1 MTQVQM
7 NVGDERHGFCLQEV
21 TPLAE
26 LNATLYRLEHAAT
39 GARYLH
45 LATDDDNNLFA
56 VGFRTPPRDSTGAPH
71 ILEHTVL
78 CGSRRY
84 PVRDPFFSMLKRSLS
99 TFMNALTA
107 DDWTLY
113 PFSSQNRTDF
123 YNLMGVYL
131 DATFFPLL
139 RELDFRQEGHRLE
152 FTQADD
158 PGTPLVVKGVVY
170 NEMKGHMSDPHSL
183 LGSRV
188 HEALYPTA
196 PYRFNAG
203 GEPAHIPD
211 LTWEDLRT
219 FHAECYHPSNA
230 YFFSYGDLPL
240 EPHLEVVAEQAL
252 ARFERRAVHTAV
264 DSEIRLAVPQRVTA
278 RYPVE
283 DGEPTAGKTM
293 VQMAWLTC
301 DIGDST
307 ERVAL
312 GLLSTLLLGN
322 PAAPLHK
329 ALLESRLGAN
339 LAPGTGYSDE
349 NRDTSFAAGL
359 QGTEPER
366 AEEIEELILDTLRR
380 VATEGFPAERV
391 DAAIHQ
397 TELAHREVRG
407 DHYPYALGLLSR
419 LMGPWIHGAD
429 PARPLQLTE
438 DLRRLRCEV
447 EKGPYFPALIRRH
460 LLDNPHRV
468 TLILVPDPLVR
479 EEEERAL
486 AARLQELRSGLDDDA
501 ARRLVEGAAELQLS
515 QETPENLS
523 VLPTLEL
530 ADIPRGERPVVSRR
544 GDRGGVPAW
553 WFDQPTNGIGYF
565 SAQVDLAALAPDQ
578 RAVLPLFCATV
589 GRIGAAGAPYTAVA
603 ERLSATTGGVHAGVS
618 LLESPRDPGA
628 FSPVVEFSGKA
639 LERNQVPL
647 FEILRDVT
655 RAPDYADRERLH
667 TVFNQVKVNLENSL
681 PSVGHR
687 YAASA
692 AAATLSASGRLRER
706 WSGVEHIRFVREVAG
721 RTPEELGAVAE
732 QFTAIGETLFSGAA
746 ARCGVT
752 AEESMFPAV
761 ETALDRF
768 LEGFGGAEGA
778 LELSPAEALPLGS
791 PARLGLVASVPV
803 SFLARVFPCVPY
815 THPDAAGLLVLAKL
829 LRSGYLH
836 REIREKGGAYG
847 GMASYATVSGQF
859 SLLSYRDPHLGRTL
873 GVFRDAAEWAAA
885 GRFGGQEVKES
896 VLGVFSDM
904 DTPLSP
910 GSRGGREF
918 ARIQQGITPQM
929 RQALRDGV
937 LAVAPDQLADL
948 ARRYLVESWGQ
959 SAVAVV
965 SNETALEQA
974 NRELGSES
982 LELERV

>member
-7 NVGDERHGFCLQEV
+7 NVGDERHGFRLEQV
-21 TPLAE
+21 IPLAE
-26 LNATLYRLEHAAT
+26 LNATLYRLEHPAT

-45 LATDDDNNLFA
+45 LATADDNNLFA

-99 TFMNALTA
+99 TFMNAMTA

-158 PGTPLVVKGVVY
+158 PSSPLLVKGVVY

-183 LGSRV
+183 LGSRL

-211 LTWEDLRT
+211 LTWEELRA

-240 EPHLEVVAEQAL
+240 EPHLAMVAEQAL
-252 ARFERRAVHTAV
+252 AHFERRAVHTAV
-264 DSEIRLAVPQRVTA
+264 GSETRLDAPQRVTA

-293 VQMAWLTC
+293 VQVAWLTC

-322 PAAPLHK
+322 PAAPLHQ

-339 LAPGTGYSDE
+339 LAPGTGYNDE

-366 AEEIEELILDTLRR
+366 TGEIEALVLDTLRR
-380 VATEGFPAERV
+380 VAGEGFPAERV

-397 TELAHREVRG
+397 MELAHREVRG

-438 DLRRLRCEV
+438 DLRRLRREV
-447 EKGPYFPALIRRH
+447 ERGPYFQELIRRH

-468 TLILVPDPLVR
+468 TLTLAPDPSVR
-479 EEEERAL
+479 EEEAREL
-486 AARLQELRSGLDDDA
+486 AVRLQGLQERLDA
-501 ARRLVEGAAELQLS
+501 GAAQNLVEEAAALQRS
-515 QETPENLS
+515 QETPEDLS

-530 ADIPRGERPVVSRR
+530 TDIPRRERPVASRR
-544 GDRGGVPAW
+544 GDRGGVPVW
-553 WFDQPTNGIGYF
+553 WFAQPTNGIGYF
-565 SAQVDLAALAPDQ
+565 SAQVDLAALAADQ

-603 ERLSATTGGVHAGVS
+603 ERLSATTGGVHAGV
-618 LLESPRDPGA
+618 
-628 FSPVVEFSGKA
+628 
-639 LERNQVPL
+639 
-647 FEILRDVT
+647 
-655 RAPDYADRERLH
+655 
-667 TVFNQVKVNLENSL
+667 
-681 PSVGHR
+681 
-687 YAASA
+687 
-692 AAATLSASGRLRER
+692 
-706 WSGVEHIRFVREVAG
+706 
-721 RTPEELGAVAE
+721 
-732 QFTAIGETLFSGAA
+732 
-746 ARCGVT
+746 
-752 AEESMFPAV
+752 
-761 ETALDRF
+761 
-768 LEGFGGAEGA
+768 
-778 LELSPAEALPLGS
+778 
-791 PARLGLVASVPV
+791 
-803 SFLARVFPCVPY
+803 
-815 THPDAAGLLVLAKL
+815 
-829 LRSGYLH
+829 
-836 REIREKGGAYG
+836 
-847 GMASYATVSGQF
+847 
-859 SLLSYRDPHLGRTL
+859 
-873 GVFRDAAEWAAA
+873 
-885 GRFGGQEVKES
+885 
-896 VLGVFSDM
+896 
-904 DTPLSP
+904 
-910 GSRGGREF
+910 
-918 ARIQQGITPQM
+918 
-929 RQALRDGV
+929 
-937 LAVAPDQLADL
+937 
-948 ARRYLVESWGQ
+948 
-959 SAVAVV
+959 
-965 SNETALEQA
+965 
-974 NRELGSES
+974 
-982 LELERV
+982 

>member
-1 MTQVQM
+1 MTQLEM
-7 NVGDERHGFCLQEV
+7 SIGDERHGFRLHQV
-21 TPLAE
+21 VPLAE
-26 LNATLYRLEHAAT
+26 LNATVYRLEHGAT

-45 LATDDDNNLFA
+45 LASADDNNLFA

-123 YNLMGVYL
+123 YNLLGVYL

-139 RELDFRQEGHRLE
+139 REPDFRQEGHRLE
-152 FTQADD
+152 FEQPDD
-158 PGTPLVVKGVVY
+158 PASPLVVKGVVY

-183 LGSRV
+183 LGSRLNQS
-188 HEALYPTA
+188 LYPTA

-211 LTWEDLRT
+211 LTWEALRA

-240 EPHLEVVAEQAL
+240 EPHLAAVTEQVL
-252 ARFERRAVHTAV
+252 GQFTRREVHTAV
-264 DSEIRLAVPQRVTA
+264 APEARLDAPRRVAA

-283 DGEPTAGKTM
+283 DGEPTAGKSM
-293 VQMAWLTC
+293 VQVAWLAC

-312 GLLSTLLLGN
+312 GVLSTLLLGN

-339 LAPGTGYSDE
+339 LAPGAGYSDE
-349 NRDTSFAAGL
+349 NRDTVFAAGL

-366 AEEIEELILDTLRR
+366 AAEIEKLILDTLAR
-380 VATEGFPAERV
+380 VAAEGFPAERI
-391 DAAIHQ
+391 DAAVHQ
-397 TELAHREVRG
+397 LELAHREVRG

-419 LMGPWIHGAD
+419 LMGPWIHGSD
-429 PARPLQLTE
+429 PVRPLQLTD
-438 DLRRLRCEV
+438 DLRRLRQEMAQ
-447 EKGPYFPALIRRH
+447 GPYFSGLIHRY

-468 TLILVPDPLVR
+468 TLTLVPDPALRR
-479 EEEERAL
+479 EEEQAL
-486 AARLQELRSGLDDDA
+486 QGRLAEVRSGLDETA
-501 ARRLVEGAAELQLS
+501 IQRLVEDAKTLQMS
-515 QETPENLS
+515 QEAPADLS
-523 VLPTLEL
+523 LLPTLEL
-530 ADIPRGERPVVSRR
+530 ADIPRRERPVAARR
-544 GDRGGVPAW
+544 QDHGATPAW

-565 SAQVDLAALAPDQ
+565 SAQVELTALAPEFYP
-578 RAVLPLFCATV
+578 VLPLFCATV
-589 GRIGAAGAPYTAVA
+589 GRIGADGLSYTAIS
-603 ERLSATTGGVHAGVS
+603 ERLSASTGGVHAGVS
-618 LLESPRDPGA
+618 LLESPHDPEA
-628 FSPVVEFSGKA
+628 FLPTLEFSGKA
-639 LERNQVPL
+639 LERNQKPL
-647 FEILRDVT
+647 FELLRAVT
-655 RAPDYADRERLH
+655 RAPDYSDRERLH

-687 YAASA
+687 YAARVAAASLSA
-692 AAATLSASGRLRER
+692 AGQLRES
-706 WSGVEHIRFVREVAG
+706 WSGVEQIRFVRTVAG
-721 RTPEELGAVAE
+721 RSAAELGAVAE
-732 QFTAIGETLFSGAA
+732 QLSAIGEALFSGAP
-746 ARCGVT
+746 ARCGTT
-752 AEESMFPAV
+752 AEASMFPGVAD
-761 ETALDRF
+761 A
-768 LEGFGGAEGA
+768 
-778 LELSPAEALPLGS
+778 LGS
-791 PARLGLVASVPV
+791 FLAGLGEAAGAPLLTAVPAFASTAPARAGLIASVPV

-815 THPDAAGLLVLAKL
+815 DHPDAAGLLVLAKL

-847 GMASYATVSGQF
+847 GMASYATVTGQF
-859 SLLSYRDPHLGRTL
+859 SLVSYRDPHLARTL
-873 GVFRDAAEWAAA
+873 NVFRDAAEWAAA
-885 GRFGGQEVKES
+885 GRFGREDVKEA

-918 ARIQQGITPQM
+918 ARIQQGITAEL

-937 LAVAPDQLADL
+937 LAAAPDQLAEL
-948 ARRYLVESWGQ
+948 AQRYLVARWDR
-959 SAVAVV
+959 SAVAVL
-965 SNETALEQA
+965 SNETALEHA
-974 NRELGSES
+974 NRELGSDA
-982 LELERV
+982 LTLERV